1 MTQQAQQTASSC
13 SSSEAA
19 ACLVI
24 AAGSLSVRGGYRPA
38 PSNITTTSR
47 YALRFT
53 VTATGQRICFINTHF
68 DHESEEARTRA
79 AEFLI
84 AKIPEVSLGLP
95 VVVVGE

>member
-1 MTQQAQQTASSC
+1 M
-13 SSSEAA
+13 
-19 ACLVI
+19 
-24 AAGSLSVRGGYRPA
+24 
-38 PSNITTTSR
+38 
-47 YALRFT
+47 
-53 VTATGQRICFINTHF
+53 TATGQRICFINTHF